1 MSFRHAVFL
10 FSLVAVLSFT
20 GCSKGPVVVT
30 VDVDRVAGE
39 SKDAQMI
46 IAEVESFSKSAE
58 EQINRAAGQ
67 IQTLSADPRSN
78 PEELN
83 MMKMQFGE
91 MVKQAE
97 QEVMKRRDMA
107 EEEVH
112 MKLEKALES
121 RAKENDWDIVIR
133 KGPQSALWAGEAL
146 DRTKMVIERM
156 DGISKKETKSGS

>member
-1 MSFRHAVFL
+1 MKLGYVVLL
-10 FSLVAVLSFT
+10 FTLIAVLSFM
-20 GCSKGPVVVT
+20 GCSKAPVVVT

-46 IAEVESFSKSAE
+46 ISEVESFSKSAE

-67 IQTLSADPRSN
+67 IQTLSSDPRSN
-78 PEELN
+78 PEQLN
-83 MMKMQFGE
+83 MMKMQFNE

-112 MKLEKALES
+112 MKLEKAIDSL
-121 RAKENDWDIVIR
+121 AKENGWDIVIR
-133 KGPQSALWAGEAL
+133 KGPQSALWAGESL

-156 DGISKKETKSGS
+156 DGVSKKEPKSGS